1 MNQIKIGRKVAL
13 ATSLILIAN
22 LSYADEFKKFS
33 VSAGWLHMTSL
44 GKAQP
49 MRIKTAVAEKTLSK
63 VGMISGV
70 TIVNNVDQSRIDDM
84 DPNLLSLLNTKSNPD
99 DPNSNRYLLDDLL
112 VLGNSPEAPVD
123 FLDQVTGTAEINGLS
138 QWNSNAGIEVEDVD
152 TLGLMFTYNINENI
166 ALQLVGGVPPKVDLK
181 GKGQVYAPFSALA
194 HPLQGVTEEGFDLY
208 MKNNLLITDLDK
220 FDRAATARAWTPGL
234 QAQYYFGK
242 PGVNKF
248 RPFLGGGFMYAH
260 FTDIKL
266 NDGVKAD
273 LVAAGHMIQNI
284 YDNKAGASL
293 EGKVSSGDIKVK
305 TDADDGF
312 APLVTAGYTYDFK
325 QNWFATASI
334 SYAKLDNTATITV
347 INKNNGAELIRA
359 KTKIEIDPLISYVGV
374 GYRF

>member
-112 VLGNSPEAPVD
+112 ELGNSPEAPVD

-312 APLVTAGYTYDFK
+312 APLVTAGFTYDFK

-347 INKNNGAELIRA
+347 MNKNNGAELIRA

>member
-112 VLGNSPEAPVD
+112 ELGNSPEAPVD

-220 FDRAATARAWTPGL
+220 FDKAATARAWTPGL

-312 APLVTAGYTYDFK
+312 APLVTAGFTYDFK

-347 INKNNGAELIRA
+347 MNKNNGAELIRA

>member
-84 DPNLLSLLNTKSNPD
+84 DPNLLSLLNMKSNPD
-99 DPNSNRYLLDDLL
+99 DPNSDRYLLDDLL
-112 VLGNSPEAPVD
+112 ELGNDPEAPVD
-123 FLDQVTGTAEINGLS
+123 FLDQVTGTAEISGLS

-220 FDRAATARAWTPGL
+220 FDKAATARAWTPGL

-312 APLVTAGYTYDFK
+312 APLVTAGFTYDFK

-347 INKNNGAELIRA
+347 MNKNNGAELIRA

>member
-1 MNQIKIGRKVAL
+1 
-13 ATSLILIAN
+13 
-22 LSYADEFKKFS
+22 
-33 VSAGWLHMTSL
+33 
-44 GKAQP
+44 
-49 MRIKTAVAEKTLSK
+49 
-63 VGMISGV
+63 
-70 TIVNNVDQSRIDDM
+70 M
-84 DPNLLSLLNTKSNPD
+84 DPNLLSLLNMKSNPD
-99 DPNSNRYLLDDLL
+99 DPNSDRYLLDDLL
-112 VLGNSPEAPVD
+112 ELGNDPEAPVD
-123 FLDQVTGTAEINGLS
+123 FLDQVTGTAEISGLS

-220 FDRAATARAWTPGL
+220 FDKAATARAWTPGL

-312 APLVTAGYTYDFK
+312 APLVTAGFTYDFK

>member
-112 VLGNSPEAPVD
+112 ELGNSPEAPVD

-220 FDRAATARAWTPGL
+220 FDKAATARAWTPGL

-312 APLVTAGYTYDFK
+312 APLVTAGFTYDFK

>member
-112 VLGNSPEAPVD
+112 ELGNSPEAPVD

-138 QWNSNAGIEVEDVD
+138 QWNSNAGVEVEDVD

-312 APLVTAGYTYDFK
+312 APLVTAGFTYDFK